1 MNLRFYKYIL
11 LIFLQ
16 IKEEKEILGELKN
29 QLGDDPGTQKFVL
42 KTPKVKMLMIKLL
55 IVKLMLLFSP
65 GGVTEKSF
73 SFCLSHL
80 LAMYVFVAPHLKR
93 KTSQNIKHCPDFP
106 SRCKNTVLSKAFIEC
121 KIWSWLLFFAFFLSL
136 CSLFLFLFF
145 ISAIFFKNW
154 PYFCK
159 CQRFWK
165 YLIGVPILAELFQH
179 WQNLFKYKKC
189 NILHTLTGS

>member
-1 MNLRFYKYIL
+1 MIHTLFLLLNLRFYKYIL

-42 KTPKVKMLMIKLL
+42 KTPKVNMLMIKLL
-55 IVKLMLLFSP
+55 IAKLMLLFSP
-65 GGVTEKSF
+65 GGVTQKTF

-80 LAMYVFVAPHLKR
+80 LAMYVFVAPHLNR

-121 KIWSWLLFFAFFLSL
+121 KI
-136 CSLFLFLFF
+136 
-145 ISAIFFKNW
+145 
-154 PYFCK
+154 
-159 CQRFWK
+159 
-165 YLIGVPILAELFQH
+165 
-179 WQNLFKYKKC
+179 
-189 NILHTLTGS
+189 